1 LHDRRLKSKGA
12 IMNSARFRYVA
23 AFAALL
29 AGATVVSAC
38 SSTAAPSTSNA
49 VFTTID
55 ESSPITV
62 GAPMNPFNTTTNT
75 FVGYDVEQLAWTANN
90 PANSNEMLPGLAKS
104 WSLSSSGTTLTVHLQ
119 PNAKW
124 SDGKPVTA
132 NDVKTS
138 AAIWF
143 TQSTAQPYNLGSV
156 TVINSKTVEFTE
168 TPGAHNNQF
177 EPGIMQQ
184 IVVPSFEYGSE
195 LPTTIWSTIA
205 ASQGTGSA
213 ATAATTDLTT
223 IGKKVTT
230 FAPKT
235 DISAG
240 PFYIK
245 RINSGEALLDK
256 NPDFYA
262 ASKIQPGEVL
272 ILHYSGNQQI
282 WGYMESGKLDTT
294 PYTAMP
300 TNILKEVEGDGNS
313 EVSAP
318 SLVAVGMAFDEA
330 TYPYG
335 DLAVRQALA
344 YLINRDDVQKVG
356 EPVSGIPSLTTTGVI
371 SSAIG
376 DYLSAS
382 QKSALNLYTTSA
394 SKATSLLTGAGFKKK
409 SGQWYMPNGKPWT
422 ITLNTP
428 SGFSDWLSGASVI
441 KSELTS
447 FGIPTSIK
455 LAPDYASYLT
465 DEYKGDYPVS
475 FFLIALGPS
484 AYSTFGQL
492 YGTYDGFVPSGTTL
506 KRYPTGNTA
515 ADNFF
520 NTPATV
526 KVPGVGT
533 VSPGQLTYDLT
544 KVNLASSAGVSQQ
557 NAIMAKLIQATNYSV
572 PVIQLWDY
580 INVQFVV
587 NKRFTDW
594 PVGNNA
600 LLNLSP
606 GVWMTDGY
614 VHVK

>member
-1 LHDRRLKSKGA
+1 MNASRLR
-12 IMNSARFRYVA
+12 NLT
-23 AFAALL
+23 AFVALL
-29 AGATVVSAC
+29 SGAGLLSAC
-38 SSTAAPSTSNA
+38 STTSSPSSTNNS

-55 ESSPITV
+55 ESVPITV
-62 GAPMNPFNTTTNT
+62 GAPMNPFNTTNNT
-75 FVGYDVEQLAWTANN
+75 FLGYDVEQLAWTANN
-90 PANSNEMLPGLAKS
+90 PANSNAMLPGLAKS
-104 WSLSSSGTTLTVHLQ
+104 WSLSPSGTTLTVNLQ

-124 SDGKPVTA
+124 SNGKPVTA
-132 NDVKTS
+132 SDVKTS

-143 TQSTAQPYNLGSV
+143 TQSLAQAYNLGSV
-156 TVINSKTVEFTE
+156 TVINSKTVQFNQ

-177 EPGIMQQ
+177 APGILQEV
-184 IVVPSFEYGSE
+184 VVPSFEYGSQM
-195 LPTTIWSTIA
+195 PSNIWTTIA
-205 ASQGTGSA
+205 ASEGTGSA
-213 ATAATTDLTT
+213 ATAATTQLTT
-223 IGKKVTT
+223 IGKKLTA

-240 PFYIK
+240 PFTIK
-245 RINSGEALLDK
+245 RINAGEALLVK

-262 ASKIQPGEVL
+262 ASKIQPGQVL
-272 ILHYSGNQQI
+272 VLHYSGNQQI
-282 WGYMESGKLDTT
+282 WSYMQAGRLDTT

-300 TNILKEVEGDGNS
+300 TITLKQVESSGN
-313 EVSAP
+313 VRVNAP
-318 SLVAVGMAFDEA
+318 SLVAVAMAFDES
-330 TYPYG
+330 TYPYNS
-335 DLAVRQALA
+335 LSVRQALA
-344 YLINRDDVQKVG
+344 YLINRDAVQKVG
-356 EPVSGIPSLTTTGVI
+356 EPVSGIPSYTTSGVI
-371 SSAIG
+371 SSALG
-376 DYLSAS
+376 DYLNST
-382 QKSALNLYTTSA
+382 QKAALNTYPTSA
-394 SKATSLLTGAGFKKK
+394 SKATSLLTAAKFTKK

-441 KSELTS
+441 KSEFTS

-475 FFLIALGPS
+475 FWLMALGPG
-484 AYSTFGQL
+484 AYSTFGRI
-492 YGTYDGFVPSGTTL
+492 YGTYDGWVPSGTTL
-506 KRYPTGNTA
+506 KRYPTGNA
-515 ADNFF
+515 AAFNFL

-533 VSPGQLTYDLT
+533 VNPGQLTYDLT
-544 KVNLASSAGVSQQ
+544 SLNLANSAGISQQ
-557 NAIMAKLIQATNYSV
+557 NALMAKLIQTTNYTV

-606 GVWMTDGY
+606 GVWMTDGF